1 MSAGQGGN
9 ATLNSLRRH
18 LPLSSRADAV
28 ELLDSGG
35 LSTLEVE
42 QNLADL
48 ARLNRLPGGTAT
60 SVGGVRR
67 LLGTQRDARILD
79 VGTGRGD
86 LPLAFARRGWR
97 SVGVDLNPD
106 VLTIARRMTA
116 HQPLIEIVEGDARA
130 LPFDDG
136 AFDVAHCSLLV
147 HHLEPAEVVQALREL
162 SRVARQGVVLNDL
175 RRGIWPF
182 CATWVSVMAFG
193 RSRVTR
199 NDGLISVRR
208 AYTLDELDR
217 LLALAGLVTRWRSNR
232 WMPRVVTA
240 TSRA

>member
-1 MSAGQGGN
+1 M
-9 ATLNSLRRH
+9 
-18 LPLSSRADAV
+18 SSRTDAV
-28 ELLDSGG
+28 ELLDSGS
-35 LSTLEVE
+35 LSMSEVE

-60 SVGGVRR
+60 SVDGVRR
-67 LLGTQRDARILD
+67 LLGRRRDARILD
-79 VGTGRGD
+79 AGTGSGD
-86 LPLAFARRGWR
+86 MPLAFARRTWR

-106 VLTIARRMTA
+106 VLPIARRTTA
-116 HQPLIEIVEGDARA
+116 HEPLIEIVEADARA

-147 HHLEPAEVVQALREL
+147 HHLEPDEVVRALREL
-162 SRVARQGVVLNDL
+162 SRVAREGVVINDL
-175 RRGIWPF
+175 RRGIWPL
-182 CATWVSVMAFG
+182 CATWASITAFG

-199 NDGLISVRR
+199 HDGLISVRR
-208 AYTLDELDR
+208 AYTLDELDL
-217 LLALAGLVTRWRSNR
+217 LLADAGLVTRWRSNR